1 MFCCV
6 KCINEGNYMFLLVP
20 CDQQHATNH
29 SLRNTGLYLVPFL
42 WCYILVVKI
51 SRSCKPFQND
61 ALKAADCCVCL
72 NELTTIDSS
81 MLHVHLL
88 SFLVRVPQN
97 KVMHV
102 TCVRQHSSISCLH
115 PGPES
120 GFQFL
125 AGTNQSTESG

>member
-1 MFCCV
+1 M
-6 KCINEGNYMFLLVP
+6 
-20 CDQQHATNH
+20 
-29 SLRNTGLYLVPFL
+29 YLVPFL

-51 SRSCKPFQND
+51 SRSCNPFQNC